1 MGTPKHNNRKATKST
16 VPCSDLLEAWLGLLE
31 KIEGPRRRRAG
42 ACRHHQG
49 NPKRRTPYRN
59 ARRGGA

>member
-16 VPCSDLLEAWLGLLE
+16 VPCSDLLEVWLGLLE
-31 KIEGPRRRRAG
+31 KIEGPRRRAG